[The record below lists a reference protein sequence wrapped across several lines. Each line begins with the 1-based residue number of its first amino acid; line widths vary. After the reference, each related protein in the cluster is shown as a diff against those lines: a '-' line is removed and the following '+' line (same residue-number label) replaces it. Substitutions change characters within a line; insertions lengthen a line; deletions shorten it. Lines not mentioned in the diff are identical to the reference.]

1 MLNVPRLWGIVTAFL
16 SLLGTAADVTHAVDV
31 DPALLDASNLVLA
44 GKPCNVFGNDIK
56 VLDLAVVY
64 ETDTRIHLKITDASS
79 ERYEVPKSVFPR
91 PVADPNVHPD
101 AARIKFTYTLAPFSF
116 NISRASTGEVL
127 FTIAHYPLIFEPQ
140 YLRLKTTLPPM
151 ANIYGLGEHSEP
163 FRLDATNTTRTLWSR
178 DAYGIPRGTN
188 LYGNHLCTL
197 SIVPY
202 GGTHGVFLLS
212 SSGMDVKVRGDG
224 ESATSLEYNV
234 IGGVLDF
241 YFLAGSETDP
251 AEVARQYGY
260 NDYIDVAGV
269 ISNYSA
275 AGIPLETMWT
285 DIGES
290 FVTLWRL
297 LSIYGRY
304 SDYMFK
310 RRIFTMDP
318 EYFPP
323 ARMREMIDHLHKHG
337 QRYGYETYDRGT
349 ELDVWVKTPNGSASL
364 GVVWPGVTAFPDWF
378 HPNISEYWT
387 GEFQRFYNPETG
399 FDIDG
404 VWIDMNEPSS
414 DVVRN
419 PGSLSLFSYM
429 GCFLG
434 QFCVYPCDDPSTQAI
449 ENGFPPNR
457 TSPAPN
463 PNAIIFSNVN
473 VKLAKRGAPSHAGDD
488 LLNPPYAI
496 DNAQGVLSNLTA
508 FTNSVH
514 ANGLV
519 EYDTHNLY
527 GTMMSTATQEAMLTR
542 RPGLRTLVI
551 TRSTFAGAGHK
562 VGKWLGDNLSTW
574 EHYRTSIAG
583 MLGMATV
590 FQVPMIGSD
599 ICGFGEHLNVRPGY
613 RSNFE
618 RQGGNTTETLCAR
631 WAMLG
636 AFYPFMRNHNSDTSI
651 SQEFYRWPLVTQA
664 AKNALDI
671 RYRLLD
677 YFYTAFHKAS
687 VDGSPVVNPLWFK
700 YPTDTAT
707 FGIDL
712 QFLFGDSI
720 LVSPVTEEN
729 ITTVT
734 IYLPKDRFY
743 DFATFA
749 PVEGTGQN
757 ITLTDVNFTMIPLH
771 IRGGAVLPLRTAGAM
786 TTTELRTKDFEF
798 VVAPDAKGTAA
809 GSLYVDDGVSIVQEK
824 STSVEMEFGEGKLCV
839 NGSFAYDV
847 GVKVA
852 SVAFLGVENRPMA
865 VAVYP
870 GEDNMPFSYDGASKM
885 LRVQI
890 DMPLTDGFEVTFH

>member
-1 MLNVPRLWGIVTAFL
+1 MLNVPRRWGIVIAFL
-16 SLLGTAADVTHAVDV
+16 SFLGTAADVAHAVDV
-31 DPALLDASNLVLA
+31 DPALLDACPGYNATNVKADGPRLSANLILA

-56 VLDLAVVY
+56 VLDLVVVY

-79 ERYEVPKSVFPR
+79 ERYEVPNSVFPR
-91 PVADPNVHPD
+91 PAADPSVNPD
-101 AARIKFTYTLAPFSF
+101 AAQIKFTYTLAPFSF

-127 FTIAHYPLIFEPQ
+127 FTIADYPLIFEPQ
-140 YLRLKTTLPPM
+140 YLRLKTTLPPK

-163 FRLDATNTTRTLWSR
+163 FRLDETNTTRTLWSH

-188 LYGNHLCTL
+188 LYGNHP
-197 SIVPY
+197 VYFEHRPY

-212 SSGMDVKVRGDG
+212 SSGMDVKILSDG

-234 IGGVLDF
+234 IGGVFDF

-251 AEVARQYGY
+251 VEVSRQYAQIAGTPAEVPYWSFGLHQCRYGY
-260 NDYIDVAGV
+260 KDYIDVAGV

-290 FVTLWRL
+290 LFNFLWCF
-297 LSIYGRY
+297 LSIYGRC
-304 SDYMFK
+304 SDYMYK

-323 ARMREMIDHLHKHG
+323 ARMREIIDYLHKHD
-337 QRYGYETYDRGT
+337 QRYVLMTDPAVGYLPGQGYEPYDHGT
-349 ELDVWVKTPNGSASL
+349 ELDVWIKTPNGSASL
-364 GVVWPGVTAFPDWF
+364 GVVWPGVTVYPDWF

-387 GEFQRFYNPETG
+387 GEFQGFYNPETG

-404 VWIDMNEPSS
+404 
-414 DVVRN
+414 
-419 PGSLSLFSYM
+419 
-429 GCFLG
+429 
-434 QFCVYPCDDPSTQAI
+434 FCVYPCDDPWTQAI
-449 ENGFPPNR
+449 ENGVPPNR

-463 PNAIIFSNVN
+463 PNATIFSNAN
-473 VKLAKRGAPSHAGDD
+473 VKLAKRSAPSHAGDD
-488 LLNPPYAI
+488 LLNPPYTI
-496 DNAQGVLSNLTA
+496 DSGQPEGS
-508 FTNSVH
+508 NSVH

-527 GTMMSTATQEAMLTR
+527 GTMMSSATQEAMLAR

-574 EHYRTSIAG
+574 DHYRISIAG

-590 FQVPMIGSD
+590 FQVPMMGVTFAVLSGILS
-599 ICGFGEHLNVRPGY
+599 
-613 RSNFE
+613 
-618 RQGGNTTETLCAR
+618 
-631 WAMLG
+631 
-636 AFYPFMRNHNSDTSI
+636 
-651 SQEFYRWPLVTQA
+651 WPLVTQA
-664 AKNALDI
+664 AKNVLDI

-687 VDGSPVVNPLWFK
+687 LDGSPVINPLWFK

-729 ITTVT
+729 VTTVT
-734 IYLPKDRFY
+734 IYLPKDNFY

-757 ITLTDVNFTMIPLH
+757 ITLTNVNFTTIPLH
-771 IRGGAVLPLRTAGAM
+771 IRGGAVLPLRTTGAM

-824 STSVEMEFGEGKLCV
+824 STSLEMEFASGKLCV

-852 SVAFLGVENRPMA
+852 SVAFLGVETHPTT
-865 VAVYP
+865 VAVHP
-870 GEDNMPFSYDGASKM
+870 GKQNVPFSYDSASKV

-890 DMPLTDGFEVTFH
+890 DMPLTDGFEVAFH